1 MSDFASERHVC
12 VCVISHE
19 HMMLQVDEV
28 TLLRDKGRAV
38 QSLGLWVILLSLLPN
53 HYLNDL
59 R

>member
-1 MSDFASERHVC
+1 M
-12 VCVISHE
+12 CVISHE

-28 TLLRDKGRAV
+28 TLLRDKGSGV